1 VQGNAAFQ
9 GFPQDL
15 FLFLQALAAGFYVHL
30 ANDGIFFG
38 GGVWLPPAPVPRYNI
53 TPAGRHCMCRSKHA
67 VICRCSALERKSHHS
82 ERFV

>member
-53 TPAGRHCMCRSKHA
+53 TPAGRHPLRWILWIPAHA
-67 VICRCSALERKSHHS
+67 DVAITA
-82 ERFV
+82 V